1 MKKHW
6 PFVFFIIVLYTHH
19 ATPSDSQDPIT
30 DETAT
35 QGTGSVDVRALDDLI
50 IDLPEPDLEQ
60 LKMPMWKTWLMRAAD
75 TMFWTVH
82 TGKDAVMT
90 AYGRCKKLIITSDE
104 PDEIES

>member
-1 MKKHW
+1 MKKLYSLI
-6 PFVFFIIVLYTHH
+6 FLLLVAYTHH
-19 ATPSDSQDPIT
+19 SISTDDQDCVADQATI
-30 DETAT
+30 
-35 QGTGSVDVRALDDLI
+35 VDVRALDDLI

-75 TMFWTVH
+75 TMFWTVQ

-90 AYGRCKKLIITSDE
+90 AYSRCKKLIITSDE